1 MLCSQKDYPVKP
13 DGGGFCSC
21 FCSGMEVLALDIVFA
36 LLHSYLRQ
44 TIFYLNLM
52 EKILNKLFEIGTEIE
67 ELIPQSENSEV
78 RKDIQNLSD
87 TYWALYN
94 DIKLFSYG
102 Q

>member
-1 MLCSQKDYPVKP
+1 
-13 DGGGFCSC
+13 
-21 FCSGMEVLALDIVFA
+21 MEVLALDIVFA
-36 LLHSYLRQ
+36 LSHSYLRQ

-52 EKILNKLFEIGTEIE
+52 DKLLNKLFEIGTEIE
-67 ELIPQSENSEV
+67 ELIPQSDSEV

-87 TYWALYN
+87 TYWALYD

>member
-1 MLCSQKDYPVKP
+1 MKP
-13 DGGGFCSC
+13 DGRGFCYC
-21 FCSGMEVLALDIVFA
+21 FCSGTEVLALDIVFA

-44 TIFYLNLM
+44 TIFYINLM
-52 EKILNKLFEIGTEIE
+52 DKLLNKLFEIGTEIE

-78 RKDIQNLSD
+78 HKDIQNLSD
-87 TYWALYN
+87 TYWALYD